1 MSMLQKLKKLGISA
15 MVLAAG
21 FAYYL
26 AARFFFAIPCMFRTL
41 TGFKCPGCGITH
53 MLVAEL
59 AVCDGDARVDVAV
72 ANDKLCGYE
81 IKSDADTLKRLA
93 LQQKCYDKTFD
104 AISIVVGEKFKDD
117 IEKYIP
123 DYWGVYVVCKDD
135 SGCKI
140 KMRRAAKENKNV
152 EAESLLELLW
162 KEELIKFLKDAG
174 VKGISGKNR
183 RLLRQMAIDNF
194 TLKEIKN
201 YTREVLKGRQDWRD

>member
-1 MSMLQKLKKLGISA
+1 MLKDNDMRA
-15 MVLAAG
+15 VLINELNRANTCD
-21 FAYYL
+21 Y
-26 AARFFFAIPCMFRTL
+26 RVIE
-41 TGFKCPGCGITH
+41 
-53 MLVAEL
+53 EL

-72 ANDKLCGYE
+72 ANDRLCGYE

-152 EAESLLELLW
+152 EADSLC
-162 KEELIKFLKDAG
+162 
-174 VKGISGKNR
+174 
-183 RLLRQMAIDNF
+183 F
-194 TLKEIKN
+194 THI
-201 YTREVLKGRQDWRD
+201 V

>member
-1 MSMLQKLKKLGISA
+1 MLKDNDMRA
-15 MVLAAG
+15 VLINELNRANTCD
-21 FAYYL
+21 Y
-26 AARFFFAIPCMFRTL
+26 RVIE
-41 TGFKCPGCGITH
+41 
-53 MLVAEL
+53 EL

-72 ANDKLCGYE
+72 ANDRLCGYE
-81 IKSDADTLKRLA
+81 IKSGADTLKRLA

-117 IEKYIP
+117 IEEYIP

>member
-1 MSMLQKLKKLGISA
+1 MLKDNDMRA
-15 MVLAAG
+15 VLINELNRANTCD
-21 FAYYL
+21 Y
-26 AARFFFAIPCMFRTL
+26 RVIE
-41 TGFKCPGCGITH
+41 
-53 MLVAEL
+53 EL

-72 ANDKLCGYE
+72 ANDRLCGYE

-93 LQQKCYDKTFD
+93 LQQKSYDKTFD

-117 IEKYIP
+117 IEEYIP

-194 TLKEIKN
+194 TLKDIVSTHSVHMIIIISTQVDIPLTVSTFSIIVASSN
-201 YTREVLKGRQDWRD
+201 LP